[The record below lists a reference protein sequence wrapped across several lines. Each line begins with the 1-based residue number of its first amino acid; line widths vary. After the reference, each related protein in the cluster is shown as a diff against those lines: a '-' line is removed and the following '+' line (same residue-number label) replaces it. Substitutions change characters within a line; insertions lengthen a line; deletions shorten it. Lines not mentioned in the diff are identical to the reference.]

1 MSSNVFLDVDI
12 SWAGVGQLLQ
22 IVCNVC
28 PRCPGCLGNLIAVT
42 CYSTYV
48 SQQLLAGSKSHVMR
62 GKSSGH
68 PHGSSGK
75 SEKIAQA
82 ALWIAATRRAV

>member
-1 MSSNVFLDVDI
+1 MASNIFFDVDL

-28 PRCPGCLGNLIAVT
+28 PGFLENLIAVT
-42 CYSTYV
+42 CYV
-48 SQQLLAGSKSHVMR
+48 SQQLLAGSRGHVMS

-68 PHGSSGK
+68 PHDSSSK
-75 SEKIAQA
+75 SKKIAQA
-82 ALWIAATRRAV
+82 ASVDRCNS